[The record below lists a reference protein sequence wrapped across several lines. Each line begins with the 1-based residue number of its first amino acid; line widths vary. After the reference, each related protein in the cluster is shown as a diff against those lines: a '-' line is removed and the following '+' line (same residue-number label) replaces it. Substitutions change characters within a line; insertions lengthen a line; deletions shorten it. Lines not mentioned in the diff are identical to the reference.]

1 MWEDIYLW
9 CSMFLW
15 RSYNNTNSMQC
26 IKCGKPATKNYSP
39 DLDVTGI
46 GMCDD
51 HAEEIYMDIMVCM
64 MEGWD
69 KFEKKY
75 LKPKKE

>member
-1 MWEDIYLW
+1 M
-9 CSMFLW
+9 
-15 RSYNNTNSMQC
+15 TC
-26 IKCGKPATKNYSP
+26 IKCGKPATKRYSP
-39 DLDVTGI
+39 DLDVRGI

-69 KFEKKY
+69 YFEKKY
-75 LKPKKE
+75 LKPKKDESKDRDDG